1 VSSSPAAGSAPK
13 NELESTW
20 SWPARPFKNPSY
32 PDRVHFPERP
42 ELEARLKAC
51 DEKVAAAG
59 KKLAL
64 LTNHPKRAEYEKI
77 HHQMRGARDQIA
89 EAVYR
94 MPRES
99 GELYRED
106 HEKLVIAEQ
115 AFTWLAA
122 RWESVAH

>member
-1 VSSSPAAGSAPK
+1 MSSSSAANPDPQANPK
-13 NELESTW
+13 ANW

-32 PDRVHFPERP
+32 PDRIYFAERP
-42 ELEARLKAC
+42 ALEALLKSC

-59 KKLAL
+59 KKLSVLA
-64 LTNHPKRAEYEKI
+64 NHPKREEYEI
-77 HHQMRGARDQIA
+77 VFHQMTGARDQVA

-106 HEKLVIAEQ
+106 RERLEIAEK
-115 AFTWLAA
+115 AFSWLAA
-122 RWESVAH
+122 RWDAIGS